1 MEPHNYAFTAKKNI
15 NALSEQ
21 NRKQFFL
28 SFSSKLS
35 VRAQVLCIF
44 RRRDVSIG
52 VGLEDGG
59 EILLVIGVV
68 YAVLRLVFLKAVHR
82 AVGGV
87 REDGRGREL
96 VQVLGTNV
104 SVFEAV
110 QVLGFCAVRW
120 DGGEGAAG

>member
-1 MEPHNYAFTAKKNI
+1 M

-21 NRKQFFL
+21 SRKQFFFW

-52 VGLEDGG
+52 VGLEGGG

-68 YAVLRLVFLKAVHR
+68 YAVLRLVFLRAVHR

-104 SVFEAV
+104 SVFKAV
-110 QVLGFCAVRW
+110 QVLGVGAVRW